1 MHAVR
6 ARVSTGPNRCSALIQ
21 NDVEGWSRPNMNVAE
36 TMSVWAGNRL
46 DRLTKSPKRYVVD
59 GAMMAAAL

>member
-1 MHAVR
+1 
-6 ARVSTGPNRCSALIQ
+6 
-21 NDVEGWSRPNMNVAE
+21 MNVAE

-46 DRLTKSPKRYVVD
+46 DRRTKSPKRDVVD

>member
-1 MHAVR
+1 
-6 ARVSTGPNRCSALIQ
+6 
-21 NDVEGWSRPNMNVAE
+21 MNVAE

-46 DRLTKSPKRYVVD
+46 DRLTKSPKRYVAD